1 MNICGKEIEYNCN
14 GVLMKGYFAW
24 DSDANDSLPGV
35 MVIHEWW
42 GVNEYVK
49 SRANMLAENG
59 FCALAIDMY
68 GNGQQAEN
76 PDQAG
81 EAMNSVLGDMEM
93 GTARLK
99 AAYETLISQ
108 DEVDSERTAAIGYC
122 FGGAMALH
130 MARTGMPINAVA
142 SFHGALGSFHRP
154 GPGEVKAKI
163 LVCHGED
170 DAMVTMDDVSGFREE
185 MDQAGVNYKVIV
197 HPGAQHGFTSKEA
210 TANGEKYG
218 IPVGYN
224 AKADTDSW
232 SAMMELF
239 DSCFN

>member
-1 MNICGKEIEYNCN
+1 MNVCGQEIEYYCN
-14 GVLMKGYFAW
+14 GVLHKGYFARDR
-24 DSDANDSLPGV
+24 DSDDSLPGV

-49 SRANMLAENG
+49 SRVNMLAENG
-59 FCALAIDMY
+59 YCALAIDMY

-81 EAMNSVLGDMEM
+81 EMMNSVLEDMET

-99 AAYETLISQ
+99 AGYDTLISLDGVNPKQ
-108 DEVDSERTAAIGYC
+108 TAAIGYC

-130 MARTGMPINAVA
+130 MARIGMPLNAVA

-154 GPGEVKAKI
+154 VPGEIKAEV
-163 LVCHGED
+163 LVCHGGD
-170 DAMVTMDDVSGFREE
+170 DAMVTMDDVSDFKKE
-185 MDQAGVNYKVIV
+185 MDTAEVDYQVIV
-197 HPGAQHGFTSKEA
+197 HAGAQHGFTSKEA
-210 TANGEKYG
+210 TINGEKYG

-224 AKADTDSW
+224 AKADAESW
-232 SAMMELF
+232 SAMMKLF
-239 DSCFN
+239 DKCFN

>member
-1 MNICGKEIEYNCN
+1 MNVCGREVEYNCN
-14 GVLMKGYFAW
+14 GVLHKGYFAW
-24 DSDANDSLPGV
+24 DSDAERSLPGV
-35 MVIHEWW
+35 IVIHEWW

-59 FCALAIDMY
+59 YCALAIDMY

-81 EAMNSVLGDMEM
+81 EAMNSVLGDMEV

-99 AAYETLISQ
+99 AGYECLVSQ
-108 DEVDSERTAAIGYC
+108 DEVDSDRTAAIGYC

-130 MARTGMPINAVA
+130 MARIGMPINAVA
-142 SFHGALGSFHRP
+142 SFHGALGSFHKPAP
-154 GPGEVKAKI
+154 GTVQAKL

-170 DAMVTMDDVSGFREE
+170 DAMVTMDDVSAFREE
-185 MDQAGVNYKVIV
+185 MDQAGADYKVIV

-210 TANGEKYG
+210 TTNGEKYG

-232 SAMMELF
+232 AAMMELF